1 MKPVGGYMK
10 KFLRVDL
17 SSMKIKEE
25 ELGDQLIEKYVGGTG
40 FGARFLYDEV
50 PPGVEWNDP
59 KNRMMFFSGPLGA
72 TRISGTGTFSVVT
85 KGPMTNMAGCSQANG
100 LFPEPTS
107 SLRVLMGSSFRV
119 RLKTWFTCLSTT
131 EKPSSGTPDISRAK
145 GPLRP
150 RRFY

>member
-25 ELGDQLIEKYVGGTG
+25 ELGDELIEKYVGGTG

-59 KNRMMFFSGPLGA
+59 KNRLIVLFRAPGGDPDLRDRNFFRRHQRAHDQPGRVFSGQRSLWRLPQ
-72 TRISGTGTFSVVT
+72 
-85 KGPMTNMAGCSQANG
+85 AGG
-100 LFPEPTS
+100 F
-107 SLRVLMGSSFRV
+107 
-119 RLKTWFTCLSTT
+119 
-131 EKPSSGTPDISRAK
+131 
-145 GPLRP
+145 
-150 RRFY
+150 

>member
-1 MKPVGGYMK
+1 MKPIGGYMK

-59 KNRMMFFSGPLGA
+59 KNRMMFFSGPLGGHG
-72 TRISGTGTFSVVT
+72 S
-85 KGPMTNMAGCSQANG
+85 
-100 LFPEPTS
+100 PEPEPFPWS
-107 SLRVLMGSSFRV
+107 
-119 RLKTWFTCLSTT
+119 
-131 EKPSSGTPDISRAK
+131 
-145 GPLRP
+145 P
-150 RRFY
+150 RGL